1 MINSENIKVSVV
13 MPIYNAYAFLRTT
26 LDSVLSQTLKEIE
39 VICIDD
45 GSTDKSLEIMKE
57 YQNEDQR
64 VRIITENNAGPALA
78 RNKGLLRAR
87 GEYVI
92 FLDADDLYEPTLLEE
107 LYDMA
112 VKHSLDIA
120 IAKYNIYNNKKGT
133 YEDNVKV
140 LHGEIYEKR
149 TVVSKNEFPDEILL
163 STTGNVWN
171 KLFNRSFL
179 VEKELSFHPDLRVF
193 EDVYFVM
200 SALSLASRIGKVHSV
215 LIHHR
220 VYSEQARN
228 KLFRKYHKQFPLI
241 YTRLKEFMMHNGVY
255 APLSQSFL
263 NLSANRCYKIYN
275 LLGRDARA
283 HLWDSLHDEYAED
296 LGWSSFDP
304 VEVEDERVRE
314 FVANVLMYKHKV
326 YLRRNKRGARVNVD
340 VVPKVKKSQ
349 RNLKTFFAA
358 IRDFFKREKE

>member
-1 MINSENIKVSVV
+1 MVNNENIKVSVV
-13 MPIYNAYAFLRTT
+13 MPVYNAYSFLRPA
-26 LDSVLSQTLKEIE
+26 LDSVLSQTLSEIE
-39 VICIDD
+39 LICIDD
-45 GSTDKSLEIMKE
+45 GSTDRSLEIIKE
-57 YQNEDQR
+57 YQKADPR
-64 VRIITENNAGPALA
+64 VRIITENNAGPSIA
-78 RNKGLLRAR
+78 RNKGLVRSR

-92 FLDADDLYEPTLLEE
+92 FLDADDLYEPTLLEQ
-107 LYDMA
+107 LYSKA
-112 VKHSLDIA
+112 EALSLDITV
-120 IAKYNIYNNKKGT
+120 AKYDIYNNKGI

-140 LHGEIYEKR
+140 AHGNIFEEND
-149 TVVSKNEFPDEILL
+149 VVSKNEFPDEILL

-171 KLFNRSFL
+171 KLFKRSFL
-179 VEKELSFHPDLRVF
+179 TEKGLIFHTELRVF

-200 SALSLASRIGKVHSV
+200 SALSLADRVGKVHSV

-304 VEVEDERVRE
+304 AEVEDEEVRE
-314 FVANVLMYKHKV
+314 FVANVLMFKHKV
-326 YLRRNKRGARVNVD
+326 YLRRKKRGMRVNAYA
-340 VVPKVKKSQ
+340 VPRVKESQ
-349 RNLKTFFAA
+349 RN
-358 IRDFFKREKE
+358 FKRFLNFIWPFRRRNKD

>member
-1 MINSENIKVSVV
+1 MTNVESIKVSVV
-13 MPIYNAYAFLRTT
+13 MPIYNAYGFLRPA
-26 LDSVLSQTLKEIE
+26 LDSVLSQTLREIE

-45 GSTDKSLEIMKE
+45 GSTDKSLEIIKE
-57 YQNEDQR
+57 YQKADAR
-64 VRIITENNAGPALA
+64 VRIITENNAGPAIA

-92 FLDADDLYEPTLLEE
+92 FLDADDFYEPTLLEE
-107 LYDMA
+107 LYSLS
-112 VKHSLDIA
+112 VKESLDIA
-120 IAKYNIYNNKKGT
+120 IAKYDIYNNKKGT

-140 LHGEIYEKR
+140 VHGEIFER
-149 TVVSKNEFPDEILL
+149 GAVVSKNEFPDQILL

-171 KLFNRSFL
+171 KLFNREFL
-179 VEKELSFHPDLRVF
+179 VKKELSFHPDLRVF

-200 SALSLASRIGKVHSV
+200 SALSLAARIGKVQSI

-241 YTRLKEFMMHNGVY
+241 YTSLKEFMMHNGVY

-283 HLWDSLHDEYAED
+283 HLWDSLHDEYAES

-304 VEVEDERVRE
+304 AEVEDDRVRE
-314 FVANVLMYKHKV
+314 FVANVLMFKHKV
-326 YLRRNKRGARVNVD
+326 YLRRKKRGARVNVD
-340 VVPKVKKSQ
+340 AVPKVKKSQ
-349 RNLKTFFAA
+349 RNFKSFFGF
-358 IRDFFKREKE
+358 IRDLFKKEKE